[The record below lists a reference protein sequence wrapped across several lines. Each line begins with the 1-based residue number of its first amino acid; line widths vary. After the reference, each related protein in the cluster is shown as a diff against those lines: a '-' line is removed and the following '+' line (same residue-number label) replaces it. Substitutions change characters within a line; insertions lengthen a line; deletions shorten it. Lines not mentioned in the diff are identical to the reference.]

1 MAFKLCLSPNQTAKA
16 TALDVGNRFTDLG
29 YFSCQSWLWGHF
41 LQRSEG
47 LGEDGG
53 LRGRRSAAGPLGTD
67 KLQVRDGQVDCFHL
81 YLLLS
86 PSLPQLLSLPPCS
99 LSLPL
104 KYILLMLR
112 QDYRALSIP
121 WQFMESYGSL
131 FFFCNRKKGLSFPY
145 TLCSF
150 SSSDYKGRKWSVFL

>member
-1 MAFKLCLSPNQTAKA
+1 MFIPKSNSKSYSTGCREQIYRSGLLLLPELALRALSSA
-16 TALDVGNRFTDLG
+16 
-29 YFSCQSWLWGHF
+29 
-41 LQRSEG
+41 QRG
-47 LGEDGG
+47 FRGRQGG

-86 PSLPQLLSLPPCS
+86 PSLPLLLSIPPCS

-145 TLCSF
+145 ALCSF